1 VIRLSRKARA
11 QLSCLAAYY
20 EDKERPEAVRNLR
33 AAIARAGERIETQR
47 GLFFCTPRPYRT
59 LTHPGWTWLKEG
71 TYWIAYSAEP
81 GGAVIQ
87 VVFHEAAD
95 IPNRI

>member
-1 VIRLSRKARA
+1 VIRLSRKART
-11 QLSCLAAYY
+11 QLSSLAAYY
-20 EDKERPEAVRNLR
+20 EDKHRPEAVRNLR
-33 AAIARAGERIETQR
+33 AAITRASERIETQR
-47 GLFFCTPRPYRT
+47 GLFFSAPRPYRT
-59 LTHPGWTWLKEG
+59 FTHPRWIWLKEG

-81 GGAVIQ
+81 DGAVIQ